1 MNINSILL
9 FRGDVV
15 HAGSENKLNAITR
28 RIHTYVA
35 VDPETIP
42 TDNVFILARRR
53 SDTCEREVILADAPK
68 IQKLILENKISSKF
82 MYADR

>member
-1 MNINSILL
+1 VNINSILL

-15 HAGSENKLNAITR
+15 HADSENKLNAITR

-35 VDPETIP
+35 VDPEKIP

-53 SDTCEREVILADAPK
+53 SDMSEREVIIADAPK
-68 IQKLILENKISSKF
+68 IQHLILENKISSKF